1 MKAAIVGAT
10 GYGGIELIR
19 ILHNHPKIEGIKVFS
34 SSQEGKTM
42 AESYPHVTDIV
53 ELTLGEI
60 QPERLNEHDVVFLST
75 PPGVSAEW
83 TEQISSE
90 TKIIDL
96 SGDLRLNHPE
106 TYTAWY
112 QRDSAPEALLQKAVY
127 GLTEWHKEEIKSAQ
141 ILSNPG
147 CYPTAALLGA
157 IPVAQKNAIETSEL
171 IIDAK
176 TGTTGAGR
184 SPSAMTHFSE
194 MNDNF
199 KVYKVNE
206 HKHTPEIE
214 QELENWTNKKA
225 PVTFTPHLI
234 PMTRGIM
241 ATMYAPL
248 QSGWNKNDIEELYYT
263 AYKDH
268 PFVRIRGDRTFPFT
282 KEVYGTNYCDI
293 GFTVDERTGRL
304 TIVSVIDNLMKGASG
319 QAIQN
324 MNVMFGYPEKTG
336 LDFIPIYP

>member
-19 ILHNHPKIEGIKVFS
+19 ILHNHPKIEDITVFS

-42 AESYPHVTDIV
+42 AESYPHVSEIV
-53 ELTLGEI
+53 KLTLGDI

-75 PPGVSAEW
+75 PPGVSADLSEKL
-83 TEQISSE
+83 SAE

-96 SGDLRLNHPE
+96 SGDLRLKQAE
-106 TYTAWY
+106 TYSAWY
-112 QRDSAPEALLQKAVY
+112 QRESASESLLQKAVY
-127 GLTEWHKEEIKSAQ
+127 GLTEWHKEEIESAV

-147 CYPTAALLGA
+147 CYATASLLGA
-157 IPVAQKNAIETSEL
+157 APIAQYNAVDTSQL

-176 TGTTGAGR
+176 SGTTGAGR

-199 KVYKVNE
+199 KVYKVNQ

-214 QELENWTNKKA
+214 QELENWTNKQS
-225 PVTFTPHLI
+225 PVTFTPHLV

-248 QSGWNKNDIEELYYT
+248 QAGWSKDDIEELYHSLY
-263 AYKDH
+263 DNH
-268 PFVRIRGDRTFPFT
+268 PFVRVRGVDTFPAT

-304 TIVSVIDNLMKGASG
+304 TVVSVIDNLMKGASG
-319 QAIQN
+319 QAVQN
-324 MNVMFGYPEKTG
+324 MNIMFGYPEKEG

>member
-1 MKAAIVGAT
+1 MKIAIVGAT

-19 ILHNHPKIEGIKVFS
+19 LLHNHPNVEKITVFS

-42 AESYPHVTDIV
+42 AESYPHVQDIV
-53 ELTLGEI
+53 DETLEDI
-60 QPERLNEHDVVFLST
+60 NPEYLQQHDAVFLST
-75 PPGVSAEW
+75 PPGVSAEL
-83 TEQISSE
+83 TGQIAE
-90 TKIIDL
+90 KTKVIDL
-96 SGDLRLNHPE
+96 SGDLRLKSGSIYE
-106 TYTAWY
+106 KWY
-112 QRDSAPEALLQKAVY
+112 GRKAADASLLDKAVY
-127 GLTEWHKEEIKSAQ
+127 GLTEWNREAVESTT

-147 CYPTAALLGA
+147 CYPTAVLLGLAPLTQAGA
-157 IPVAQKNAIETSEL
+157 IDANNV

-176 TGTTGAGR
+176 SGTTGAGR
-184 SPSAMTHFSE
+184 SLSAITHFSE

-214 QELENWTNKKA
+214 QELSRWMQA
-225 PVTFTPHLI
+225 DAAVTFTPHLV

-248 QSGWNKNDIEELYYT
+248 EKNWTENDVKKLYQN
-263 AYKDH
+263 AYHDQA
-268 PFVRIRGDRTFPFT
+268 FVRLRNSGTYPCT

-293 GFTVDERTGRL
+293 GITVDERTNRA
-304 TIVSVIDNLMKGASG
+304 TIVSVIDNLVKGASG

-324 MNVMFGYPEKTG
+324 MNVMFGFDETAGLNIVPVYP
-336 LDFIPIYP
+336 